1 MPTLLAGKVSR
12 CEGGKRGARG
22 FTLLELLVVIALMS
36 LMAGMVVPRMAAS
49 LDRMNAR
56 TAARKVSAALRY
68 ARSQAAA
75 EQQRYVARLDAK
87 RNRIQ
92 IGPASVWRNDSVEVA
107 DEEASPMRSL
117 SPPRG
122 VRLAWASEPENR
134 FSVAPETPEILF
146 FPSGG
151 ASGGEIRLSD
161 ADGRQYRVVVDRLTG
176 LAEVPDE

>member
-1 MPTLLAGKVSR
+1 LILLEMA
-12 CEGGKRGARG
+12 EGEKREKSSCG

-36 LMAGMVVPRMAAS
+36 LIAGMVVPRMAGS

-75 EQQRYVARLDAK
+75 EQIPYVAFLDTEENAI
-87 RNRIQ
+87 R
-92 IGPASVWRNDSVEVA
+92 IGPLPR
-107 DEEASPMRSL
+107 EEASGFADSNNVSNPAMRSF

-122 VRLAWASEPENR
+122 VRFQWVSEAENR
-134 FSVAPETPEILF
+134 FSVSKETNEILF

-151 ASGGEIRLSD
+151 ASGGRIRLSD
-161 ADGRQYRVVVDRLTG
+161 EDGREYILSVDRLTG
-176 LAEVPDE
+176 LAEVIDG